1 MRGIPNPGSILCSP
15 GFERHTRIPGDVA
28 QPSRF
33 TTTRVV
39 GIRILYMYPLESTEL
54 ESDAVPEVS
63 IAETTGRVS
72 IGTSSNFAPLPFSHD
87 STHVSVVGQEA
98 SWKSVALKTSPG
110 FERHTRIPGDVA
122 KVLLFR
128 F

>member
-1 MRGIPNPGSILCSP
+1 
-15 GFERHTRIPGDVA
+15 
-28 QPSRF
+28 
-33 TTTRVV
+33 
-39 GIRILYMYPLESTEL
+39 MYPLESTEL

-63 IAETTGRVS
+63 VAETTGRVS
-72 IGTSSNFAPLPFSHD
+72 IGTSSNLAPLPFSHD
-87 STHVSVVGQEA
+87 STHVSEVGQEA
-98 SWKSVALKTSPG
+98 SWKSVALKASPG